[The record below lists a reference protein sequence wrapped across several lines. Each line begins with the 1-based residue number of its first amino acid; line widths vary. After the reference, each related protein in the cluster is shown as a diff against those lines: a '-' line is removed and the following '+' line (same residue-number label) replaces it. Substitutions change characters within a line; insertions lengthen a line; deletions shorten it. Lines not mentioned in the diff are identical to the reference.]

1 MNGKAKTWRQDPFL
15 LFSLA
20 LVLLLMGLIFFF
32 SSQSAEDSSA
42 SSGRLDALMISWLF
56 PDFERQSPE
65 WQAEIRHRVDFFVR
79 KTAHLLEF
87 AALGF
92 SLRLHL
98 QALGRWR
105 EIRRP
110 QLLSWGIG
118 TFYAVTDELHQFFSA
133 GRAPR
138 PADVGIDSLGVMLGI
153 VFFLLCASLHRWR
166 KHNRSN

>member
-1 MNGKAKTWRQDPFL
+1 MKNRKRNWQRDPFYWG
-15 LFSLA
+15 SLT
-20 LVLLLMGLIFFF
+20 LVLLLMGLIFYF
-32 SSQSAEDSSA
+32 SSQTAEDSSA

-133 GRAPR
+133 GRAAR
-138 PADVGIDSLGVMLGI
+138 LVDVGIDSLGVILGLL
-153 VFFLLCASLHRWR
+153 FFLLCAVLIRNNIR
-166 KHNRSN
+166 NRNM